1 MNGRYRKVGLVSL
14 GYLFFLFLFEKKVL
28 NIRILQNNKM
38 CIQIIIFF
46 GLRIKMGI
54 IQLSISIYDNNFYK
68 PKKGEKERM
77 SF

>member
-38 CIQIIIFF
+38 CIQNFF
-46 GLRIKMGI
+46 FFWVE
-54 IQLSISIYDNNFYK
+54 N
-68 PKKGEKERM
+68 
-77 SF
+77 